1 MLIANLKPL
10 GIVAALHAEIAGL
23 LETMSSRIS
32 RRIGGRDYHCGV
44 LAGRECVIVL
54 ARVGKVAAA
63 ATVVTLIHAFDVEA
77 IVFTGVAGGIGPG
90 VAVGDIVIGDVVMQH
105 DLDASPLFPRYEIPL
120 LGMSRLPSRASMSD
134 AMAACASAFLA
145 HDMSA
150 DIAPDERAAFGLQA
164 PQVHRGLIVSGDC
177 FVSGATHADDIL
189 AALPDAL
196 CVEMEGGAV
205 AQVCFEYG
213 VPFTLVRTI
222 SDRADAQAATDFMRF
237 VNGVASVYASG
248 MLRRYLMGVTD
259 AATPSVASGAPVGRL

>member
-1 MLIANLKPL
+1 MISPLKPL

-23 LETMSSRIS
+23 LDAMQAR
-32 RRIGGRDYHCGV
+32 RVQRIGGRDYHCGV

-63 ATVVTLIHAFDVEA
+63 ATVVTLIHAFDVQA

-90 VAVGDIVIGDVVMQH
+90 VAVGDIVIGDVFMQH

-120 LGMSRLPSRASMSD
+120 LATSRLASTAAMSD
-134 AMAACASAFLA
+134 GMAACATAFLA
-145 HDMSA
+145 HDMAA
-150 DIAPDERAAFGLQA
+150 DIAPDERAAFGLRM

-177 FVSGATHADDIL
+177 FVSGATHANEIL
-189 AALPDAL
+189 DALPDAL

-213 VPFTLVRTI
+213 VPFTVVRTI
-222 SDRADAQAATDFMRF
+222 SDRADAHAATDFMHF
-237 VNGVASVYASG
+237 VNAVASAYASG
-248 MLRRYLMGVTD
+248 LLRRYLAGCAE
-259 AATPSVASGAPVGRL
+259 AATASVASGAPVGRL